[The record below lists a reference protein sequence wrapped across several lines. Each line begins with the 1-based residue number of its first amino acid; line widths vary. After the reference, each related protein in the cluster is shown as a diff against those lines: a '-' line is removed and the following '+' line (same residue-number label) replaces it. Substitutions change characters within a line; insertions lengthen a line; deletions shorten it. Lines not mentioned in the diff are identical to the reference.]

1 MINKKKE
8 IDLDIKNYV
17 SEKDLELLKL
27 EWFDLNDV
35 KKFRNSLCEKL
46 IKKIKIDLNKNKI
59 NADVD
64 LALNIFFKWVGAS
77 LIELFFCLK
86 TKQFLD
92 KKYDKVKIP
101 EKYIFL
107 NKIYIDSIPRTP
119 FEKQKKNPYNSQNK
133 IRKFLKNLIRFFQI
147 NSISDIAKNLFSS
160 KSHCILFT
168 NFMKKNLFNN
178 GELSFYYDLG
188 HFFEKD
194 IESFEDLKKDHI
206 LTNDEILQKN
216 EALDLIVSIF
226 KNLNIDLSSNNKK
239 FIENLIIDSHIFLK
253 FYWSLKD
260 FPKKLYIGT
269 SGSLI
274 LGKLLCAKVILNGG
288 QVINYEH
295 GRGTIL
301 HFFVQKFFTDLNF
314 CTYFVN
320 LNNQHKEINHKR
332 YENLKSKYSLHNFDV
347 NLIEPK
353 LKIKDP
359 FNFNYSK
366 SCFTKKTIDKSNKE
380 FKILYVST
388 CYLGY
393 SSSFRPFVPDIHYL
407 YFQYEIFRYLRDNKI
422 NFDLQPHPGGYTK
435 PHKKFFQN
443 LGISVKN
450 ESYDETI
457 KKNKYNL
464 IIFDHL
470 ASTVTP
476 HILNSDTPSIF
487 FNFNLTEINELIKSD
502 IQKSTFIID
511 VTQNHRGAFKFD
523 NNLLK
528 KYIDAASKNEVKK
541 FKKYINI
548 YYE

>member
-1 MINKKKE
+1 MSNKKTE
-8 IDLDIKNYV
+8 IDLDIKNYI

-27 EWFDLNDV
+27 DWFDLNDV
-35 KKFRNSLCEKL
+35 KKFRNQLCEEL
-46 IKKIKIDLNKNKI
+46 IKKIKLDLKKGKI
-59 NADVD
+59 NTDVY
-64 LALNIFFKWVGAS
+64 LALNIFFKWVGKS

-92 KKYDKVKIP
+92 KKFDKVKIP

-107 NKIYIDSIPRTP
+107 NKIYIDLIPETI
-119 FEKQKKNPYNSQNK
+119 FEQQKKNPYNSQNK
-133 IRKFLKNLIRFFQI
+133 IIKFLKNLIRFFQI

-160 KSHCILFT
+160 KSHCVLIT
-168 NFMKKNLFNN
+168 NFMKKNLHNN
-178 GELSFYYDLG
+178 GELNFYSDLG
-188 HFFEKD
+188 NFFKKN
-194 IESFEDLKKDHI
+194 IENFKDLKKNHI
-206 LTNDEILQKN
+206 FTSDEILQKN
-216 EALDLIVSIF
+216 EVLDLLVSIF
-226 KNLNIDLSSNNKK
+226 KNLNIDLSNNNKK
-239 FIENLIIDSHIFLK
+239 FIENLIIDSHIYLK
-253 FYWSLKD
+253 FYWSLKNS
-260 FPKKLYIGT
+260 PKKLHIGT

-320 LNNQHKEINHKR
+320 LNNRHKEINNKR

-359 FNFNYSK
+359 FNFNYPK
-366 SCFTKKTIDKSNKE
+366 SLFTKNIIDKSYEE

-407 YFQYEIFRYLRDNKI
+407 YFQYEIFKYLKNHKI
-422 NFDLQPHPGGYTK
+422 NFDLQPHPGGYAK
-435 PHKKFFQN
+435 PNKKFFQN
-443 LGISVKN
+443 LGISIKN
-450 ESYDETI
+450 KSYDETI
-457 KKNKYNL
+457 KKNKYSL

-476 HILNSDTPSIF
+476 HILNLNVPSIF
-487 FNFNLTEINELIKSD
+487 FNFNLTEINELIKLD

-511 VTQNHRGAFKFD
+511 VTQNDRGAFKFD
-523 NNLLK
+523 HNLLK
-528 KYIDAASKNEVKK
+528 KYIEIASGNELKK
-541 FKKYINI
+541 FKKNINI